1 MKIKDEQRKKIF
13 AECRALGIDDELRRE
28 IVQNVTGKTSMK
40 ELTSFE
46 ASRVIERL
54 CGKSETG
61 YKRRVRTDEGGD
73 PRTVNMRRK
82 IYKLEGD
89 LGWQDN
95 PNRLKGHMKKMR
107 IYSEVNFLTPH
118 QCFQLIESL
127 KAVAKRQ
134 GIEVDY

>member
-1 MKIKDEQRKKIF
+1 MIKNEQRKKIF
-13 AECRALGIDDELRRE
+13 AECRARGIDDELRHE
-28 IVQNVTGKTSMK
+28 IVKNVTGKTSIK

-46 ASRVIERL
+46 ASLVIERI
-54 CGKSETG
+54 CGKKG
-61 YKRRVRTDEGGD
+61 NQQQRRIRTDAGGD

-82 IYKLEGD
+82 IYKLEQD